1 MIIIFGSVMDTL
13 EVSPMARLFIL
24 MAILGL
30 MGWTGIARLV
40 RGQILSLREQ
50 DFMVATE
57 ATGIRTSR
65 KIFRHLVPN
74 VMPLLIVI
82 ATGSLGGVIIFEAT
96 LGFPGVGHQVPPSHP
111 GAASSILLRTRL

>member
-1 MIIIFGSVMDTL
+1 MDTL
-13 EVSPMARLFIL
+13 EVSPMTRLFIL

-30 MGWTGIARLV
+30 MAGRYCRLV

-82 ATGSLGGVIIFEAT
+82 ATGSLGSVIIF
-96 LGFPGVGHQVPPSHP
+96 
-111 GAASSILLRTRL
+111 